1 MVPSDLTQVA
11 ATALAIALL
20 AGLAAWLKIG
30 GPPAP
35 LDEARARILVAEA
48 FPGRRVDAIWV
59 GVAGRGALAKSG
71 AAALVLCQLGQ
82 GFTVR
87 QMPWATALAAAFKTG
102 RLCVDLADVDAPVAE
117 IRVSINPPADLPRA
131 A

>member
-1 MVPSDLTQVA
+1 MDPSDLTQVA
-11 ATALAIALL
+11 ATGMAIAVL
-20 AGLAAWLKIG
+20 AGLAAWLKIA

-35 LDEARARILVAEA
+35 LDEARARFLFAEA
-48 FPGRRVDAIWV
+48 FPGRRLDAVWV

-87 QMPWATALAAAFKTG
+87 QMPWATALATAFKTG
-102 RLCVDLADVDAPVAE
+102 RICVDLADVHAPMAE
-117 IRVSINPPADLPRA
+117 ITLSVTPPQGLPKA